1 MQQHRILERRLA
13 AVTCAGVVWISHADG
28 AQPSAPPDVA
38 DGDFGR
44 GAEAENQRQSP
55 VPQGFPHLLKDIAVT
70 EPDQAWRADIAC
82 IPLRRGFM
90 HLVTV
95 MDWATRFALS
105 RRLSN
110 RMGTEFCLEA
120 LDDALRGGRGGA
132 SSTRTKVPVHQRRL
146 HGRRPVRRRDGVD
159 GRGGALDGQPL
170 HRTALAVAQVRGAP
184 PARAGQRTGCR
195 LVISS
200 WMAFCN
206 DGRPHSSL
214 GGLRPRMAC
223 EGVPMPL
230 PKAA

>member
-1 MQQHRILERRLA
+1 MQQHRIPERRLA
-13 AVTCAGVVWISHADG
+13 AFAVACAGVVWISHADG

-70 EPDQAWRADIAC
+70 EPDQAWRTDIAC

-110 RMGTEFCLEA
+110 SMGTEFCLEA
-120 LDDALRGGRGGA
+120 LDDALRGGAALRIFNTDQGP
-132 SSTRTKVPVHQRRL
+132 SSPAPPSRAPSS
-146 HGRRPVRRRDGVD
+146 
-159 GRGGALDGQPL
+159 
-170 HRTALAVAQVRGAP
+170 P
-184 PARAGQRTGCR
+184 PARRCR
-195 LVISS
+195 WTVRGVGWTTASS
-200 WMAFCN
+200 NGSGGRSSARRSTCTSWPTDWMPAW
-206 DGRPHSSL
+206 
-214 GGLRPRMAC
+214 
-223 EGVPMPL
+223 
-230 PKAA
+230 